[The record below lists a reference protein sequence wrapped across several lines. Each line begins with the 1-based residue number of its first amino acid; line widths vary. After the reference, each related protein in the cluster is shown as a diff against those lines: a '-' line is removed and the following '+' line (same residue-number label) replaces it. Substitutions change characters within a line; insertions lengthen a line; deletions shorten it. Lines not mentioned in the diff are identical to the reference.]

1 MRNFALLKC
10 TMTTSMHIQQ
20 LNVGEILRSR
30 LPRYWR
36 YIPRFVIRW
45 LEKVICQ
52 DEMNRMLKA
61 NAGKKGAEFC
71 NGVLQH
77 LDIEYDVH
85 GAERLDKG
93 SRRMLFVCNHPLGG
107 LDGMVLID
115 WLTSVYGSGVKF
127 VVNDLLMAI
136 EPLSDVFLPVN
147 KHGKQNRAATSLLD
161 EAMEGP
167 DPVIMFPAGLVSRK
181 GKNGKIADL
190 EWHKMF
196 VQKAIQSHRDV
207 IPLYFSGH
215 NSSFFYSFAKLRTA
229 LGLKFNIEMVRLPK
243 EVFLSAGKRFTISVG
258 SPIAWQSLRGG
269 HDASREAQHIKSI
282 VYNLQANEH
291 AKHP

>member
-1 MRNFALLKC
+1 MKE
-10 TMTTSMHIQQ
+10 TTDIQQ
-20 LNVGEILRSR
+20 LNVSEILRSR

-36 YIPRFVIRW
+36 YIPRFLIRW
-45 LEKVICQ
+45 LERTICQ
-52 DEMNRMLKA
+52 DEMNRMLRA
-61 NAGKKGAEFC
+61 NASKRGADFC
-71 NGVLQH
+71 RGVLEH
-77 LDIEYDVH
+77 LDIEYEVH
-85 GAERLDKG
+85 GAEQLEQLP
-93 SRRMLFVCNHPLGG
+93 RRVLFVCNHPLGG

-115 WLTSVYGSGVKF
+115 WLTSLYGNGVKF
-127 VVNDLLMAI
+127 VVNDLLMAV

-161 EAMEGP
+161 EAMAGP

-190 EWHKMF
+190 QWHKMF
-196 VQKAIQSHRDV
+196 VPKAIQNQRDI

-215 NSSFFYSFAKLRTA
+215 NSSFFYNFARLRTA

-243 EVFLSAGKRFTISVG
+243 EVFLSAGKRYSISVG
-258 SPIAWQSLRGG
+258 HLIPWQSLDGG
-269 HDASREAQHIKSI
+269 RNASREAQYIKSI

-291 AKHP
+291 A

>member
-1 MRNFALLKC
+1 MKETAD
-10 TMTTSMHIQQ
+10 IQQ
-20 LNVGEILRSR
+20 LNVSEILRSR

-36 YIPRFVIRW
+36 YIPRFLIRW
-45 LEKVICQ
+45 LERTICQ
-52 DEMNRMLKA
+52 DEMNRMLRA
-61 NAGKKGAEFC
+61 NAGKRGADFC
-71 NGVLQH
+71 RGVLEH
-77 LDIEYDVH
+77 LDIQYEVR
-85 GAERLDKG
+85 GAERLARMP
-93 SRRMLFVCNHPLGG
+93 RRVLFVCNHPLGG

-115 WLTSVYGSGVKF
+115 WLTSVYGNGVKF

-136 EPLSDVFLPVN
+136 GPLSDVFLPVN

-161 EAMEGP
+161 EAMAGP

-190 EWHKMF
+190 QWHKMF
-196 VQKAIQSHRDV
+196 VQKAIQNQRDI

-215 NSSFFYSFAKLRTA
+215 NSSFFYNFARLRTA

-243 EVFLSAGKRFTISVG
+243 EVFLSAGKRFSISVG
-258 SPIAWQSLRGG
+258 HLIPWQSLGG
-269 HDASREAQHIKSI
+269 GRDASREAQNIKSI

-291 AKHP
+291 A